1 VRRSPVSWLA
11 GVACVAAA
19 MLLTA
24 CDIGS
29 AVEPSSPTSSSD
41 PAEATPT
48 ASPAPASP
56 VLTQAAWNEP
66 SNEVIASGL
75 VDGTL
80 DASADCVFEF
90 ALDGRTVTRETA
102 PEPGPSSLDCGSAY
116 VQVDELGP
124 GTWTVRLGYGGAYS
138 DDEDVEV
145 PG

>member
-1 VRRSPVSWLA
+1 MRRSPVSWIAGPGCLA
-11 GVACVAAA
+11 MA
-19 MLLTA
+19 LLLSA
-24 CDIGS
+24 CDLG
-29 AVEPSSPTSSSD
+29 AVAPSSSPSSPTA
-41 PAEATPT
+41 PEATETEP
-48 ASPAPASP
+48 PAPASP
-56 VLTQAAWNEP
+56 VLTQAVWNEP

-90 ALDGRTVTRETA
+90 GLDGRTVTRETV

-124 GTWTVRLGYGGAYS
+124 GTWSVRLGYGGTYS
-138 DDEDVEV
+138 NEEKVEV